1 MKENFFAKMGTKYG
15 FTLYLNRPI
24 ALIMNNHP
32 LIVDCE
38 TTIDTVS
45 KMAMTRCAEN
55 LYDIIIVTDK
65 NGYMGIVTVKDLLE
79 KTTEIEI
86 NYAKHLNPLS
96 GLPGNMLIENKLNEL
111 LSAGGPF
118 TVMYLDIDNFK
129 AYNDVYGFEKG
140 DKMLQITAGIIE
152 KSVCESVDSRDR
164 FIGHIGG
171 DDFVVCVKGFD
182 VEGICQRIIGEFES
196 KMEELYSPSDFK
208 NGYICI
214 NNRRGDIEEVGNV
227 TLSIACITNRE
238 KNLGDIYELSKIAA
252 QAKRDCK
259 NVSDNH
265 YVIY

>member
-1 MKENFFAKMGTKYG
+1 
-15 FTLYLNRPI
+15 
-24 ALIMNNHP
+24 MNNHP

-65 NGYMGIVTVKDLLE
+65 NEYMGIVTVKDLLE

-111 LSAGGPF
+111 LSASAPF
-118 TVMYLDIDNFK
+118 TVMYVDIDNFK
-129 AYNDVYGFEKG
+129 AYNDAYGFERG
-140 DKMLQITAGIIE
+140 DKMIQITADIID
-152 KSVCESVDSRDR
+152 KCVSSKVNSNDC

-171 DDFVVCVKGFD
+171 DDFVVCVKGFE
-182 VEGICQRIIGEFES
+182 VEGICQSIIGEFS
-196 KMEELYSPSDFK
+196 LKMEELYTPADFE
-208 NGYICI
+208 NGYVFA
-214 NNRRGDIEEVGNV
+214 NNRRGDAEEISNV
-227 TLSIACITNRE
+227 TLSIACITNKE
-238 KNLGDIYELSKIAA
+238 KYIEDIYELSKIAA
-252 QAKRDCK
+252 QAKKDCK
-259 NVSDNH
+259 NVWDNH